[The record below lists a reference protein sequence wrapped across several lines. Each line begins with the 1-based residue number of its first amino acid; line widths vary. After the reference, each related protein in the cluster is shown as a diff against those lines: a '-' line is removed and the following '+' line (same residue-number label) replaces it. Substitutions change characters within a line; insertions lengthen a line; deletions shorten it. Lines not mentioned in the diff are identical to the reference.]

1 MDTIWFA
8 ELNSPLGKLTLES
21 DGVALTRIRLPEE
34 DWRPDPKVKRVRKP
48 EMFTEAATQLKAY
61 FRGERTTFD
70 LPLKPGGTPFQ
81 RKVWDL
87 LRNIPAGETITYGEL
102 ATRAGNPKA
111 HRAVGAANGRNPL
124 PIIIPCHR
132 VIGSNGKLTGYA
144 GGLEAKKA
152 LLEIEGA
159 RLSRCPA

>member
-21 DGVALTRIRLPEE
+21 DGAALTRIRLPKE
-34 DWRPDPKVKRVRKP
+34 DWCPEPSVKRVRKP
-48 EMFTEAATQLKAY
+48 ELFTEAATQLGAY
-61 FRGERTTFD
+61 FRGEITEFD
-70 LPLKPGGTPFQ
+70 LPLNPGGTTFQ
-81 RKVWDL
+81 KKVWEL
-87 LRNIPAGETITYGEL
+87 LREIPAGNTITYGEL
-102 ATRAGNPKA
+102 ATRAGNPRA

-144 GGLEAKKA
+144 GGLEAKKK
-152 LLEIEGA
+152 LLEIEK
-159 RLSRCPA
+159 RD